1 MLRFVTPSAARRFVL
16 RCALPLGL
24 LAATADLAAQQ
35 PGKKKA
41 ADPTPA
47 APGRDISYNALA
59 STPRTPAEQLA
70 TFTLPPGFSIELVA
84 AESEGNG
91 KFIGVAWDAA
101 MRLWTMT
108 ALEYPVDANENQA
121 RSDALFARGGRDRVL
136 VIDDP
141 YAPGGPSAPRVFADG
156 LVMPLGVQPY
166 RDGAFVQ
173 YGADI
178 RLYRDTD
185 RDGRADRH
193 EVVLTGFGTQDSH
206 LFPHQFLRQPG
217 GGLFV
222 AQGLF
227 NYSTVRR
234 PGGAPFADGTTEV
247 AFNQCKLAWMALDG
261 SRFESV
267 TAGPNNIWG
276 LTTSRLGETFA
287 QEANDQ
293 GYPIFPY
300 APGVHVRTGS
310 RDKLRPYQPLM
321 PPPMERP
328 QMGGTGLSGLALAE
342 DADGFFARPGAAAA
356 APGALVFHLA
366 NPITRT
372 LQLIRATP
380 GPQRYTYERLPDF
393 LTSTDPWFRPVAM
406 HFGPDG
412 ALYIVDWYNRIISHN
427 EIPRDHPDRDKT
439 RGRIWRI
446 RHQDQSRQRPP
457 DLAKLPDAA
466 LLAHLGAPN
475 ALVARLA
482 WLELGD
488 RGARALAPD
497 LARLAADRTAA
508 TDRRLGALW
517 ALENLQ
523 PVATDLLRTLAGDAA
538 HHVRRE
544 AARIAAAQPRPEAET
559 LAVLGALVDDG
570 HPSVRAAV
578 GDALRRVRGAGEA
591 TVRLATRLARE
602 PLAGGSPWETYE
614 RDFERFLARWAL
626 ETHASATRA
635 FLASAAGR
643 ALPFET
649 QLLATLAVDEPA
661 AARLLAAT
669 PSLAR
674 PLSEDEIR
682 VVAAQ
687 AAQPAVRAYL
697 AAQLGQPAAREPL
710 LRALLAVRTTIDAGA
725 LEEPLTAAA
734 LALLES
740 TTPAHPVVGAEVAG
754 AFKLARTEPALSRL
768 LANRSDTTPPA
779 LLTAVLRAL
788 RELQAGTPD
797 ILLAYLATKPA
808 PALALE
814 AALALASSRA
824 AGAAEQTVAVL
835 ASWPL
840 AQRGPAIERLAGNV
854 TGARALVA
862 GLSRGQLAA
871 GDLGRSTVEKLRTLL
886 PQDRELQAWWE
897 RHGGAGERALR
908 LEPAAP
914 VPLALPAAIEGPFTL
929 EAWFR
934 LDQRPGPRT
943 ELLSAAGLTVAFP
956 AGKLTVR
963 RASDGTELVTAKS
976 PAAPGVWN
984 HFALTRDAAGILRLH
999 LDGEL
1004 HATATPPHAA
1014 ALSALQAGPLADTA
1028 GWLGELRLWRVT
1040 RNANQIRQGFDL
1052 TWGTA
1057 PRAARPREL
1066 ALALAAAD
1074 WPAAA
1079 AALVQAAPDFPA
1091 LLTPAEATA
1100 RDERFTH
1107 FRRLARTRGE
1117 PAGGRTLFAGICLN
1131 CHAYA
1136 GKGGTLAPPLDGIG
1150 HSDTE
1155 TLLRHILTPSA
1166 AMESAYRTYRVVTRD
1181 QEVHEGFLANETA
1194 DAVVLRL
1201 PGAADRRIPRTA
1213 IVQSGYLTRSLMPEG
1228 LLDALPPQQVSD
1240 LFTYLRT
1247 LQ

>member
-1 MLRFVTPSAARRFVL
+1 MLRCIFPSAALRF
-16 RCALPLGL
+16 ALPLTL
-24 LAATADLAAQQ
+24 LAVAGGDLAAQ
-35 PGKKKA
+35 PAAKKKQA
-41 ADPTPA
+41 AAPPPA
-47 APGRDISYNALA
+47 AATGRDISYNALA

-70 TFTLPPGFSIELVA
+70 TFTLPPGFTIELVA

-91 KFIGVAWDAA
+91 KFIAVAWDAA

-141 YAPGGPSAPRVFADG
+141 YAPAGPSAPRVFADG

-178 RLYRDTD
+178 RFYRDTD

-227 NYSTVRR
+227 NYSSVRR
-234 PGGAPFADGTTEV
+234 PGGVPFADGTTEV
-247 AFNQCKLAWMALDG
+247 PFNQCKLAWMALDG
-261 SRFESV
+261 SHFESV

-276 LTTSRLGETFA
+276 LTTSRHGETFA

-300 APGVHVRTGS
+300 APGVYVRTGS
-310 RDKLRPYQPLM
+310 REKLRPYQPLM

-342 DADGFFARPGAAAA
+342 DADGLFARPGAEGA

-372 LQLIRATP
+372 LQLIRANP

-406 HFGPDG
+406 QFGPDG

-457 DLAKLPDAA
+457 DLTKLPDAA

-482 WLELGD
+482 WLEIGD

-497 LARLAADRTAA
+497 LARIAADRTAA

-523 PVATDLLRTLAGDAA
+523 PVATDLLRALAADGSP
-538 HHVRRE
+538 HLRRE
-544 AARIAAAQPRPEAET
+544 AARIAAAQQRPEAET
-559 LAVLGALVDDG
+559 LAVLGALVDDA
-570 HPSVRAAV
+570 HPAVRAAV

-602 PLAGGSPWETYE
+602 PLASGSPWESYE
-614 RDFERFLARWAL
+614 REFERFLARWAL
-626 ETHASATRA
+626 ETHAAATRA
-635 FLASAAGR
+635 LLASAAGR

-649 QLLATLAVDEPA
+649 RLLATLAVDEPA
-661 AARLLAAT
+661 AAQLLAT
-669 PSLAR
+669 TSLPR

-682 VVAAQ
+682 VVAAH
-687 AAQPAVRAYL
+687 AAQPAVRAFL
-697 AAQLGQPAAREPL
+697 AAQLAQPAAREPL
-710 LRALLAVRTTIDAGA
+710 LRALLAVRTTIDATT
-725 LEEPLTAAA
+725 LEESLTAAA

-740 TTPAHPVVGAEVAG
+740 ATPAHPLLGAEVAG
-754 AFKLARTEPALSRL
+754 AFKLARTESALSRL
-768 LANRSDTTPPA
+768 LAARTDTTPPA

-788 RELQAGTPD
+788 RELQAGAPD
-797 ILLAYLATKPA
+797 DLLAFLATKPVA
-808 PALALE
+808 ALAQE
-814 AALALASSRA
+814 AALTLASSRA
-824 AGAAEQTVAVL
+824 PGAAAQTVAAL
-835 ASWPL
+835 ARWPL
-840 AQRGPAIERLAGNV
+840 AQRGPAIERLAA
-854 TGARALVA
+854 TASGARALVA
-862 GLSRGQLAA
+862 GLSRGEVAA

-886 PQDRELQAWWE
+886 PQDRELQQWWE

-908 LEPAAP
+908 LERAAT
-914 VPLALPAAIEGPFTL
+914 VPLAGSLGLEGPFTL

-934 LDQRPGPRT
+934 LDGRPGAGAQ
-943 ELLSAAGLTVAFP
+943 LLAAAGLVVAFP
-956 AGKLTVR
+956 EGKLAVR
-963 RASDGTELVTAKS
+963 RASDGATLLTAKT
-976 PAAPGVWN
+976 PAAAGVWN
-984 HFALTRDAAGILRLH
+984 HLAVARDAAGLLRLH

-1004 HATATPPHAA
+1004 HATTAAPHAA
-1014 ALSALQAGPLADTA
+1014 ALDTLQAGPLADGN
-1028 GWLGELRLWRVT
+1028 GWLGEVRLWRVA

-1057 PRAARPREL
+1057 APASRPKEL
-1066 ALALAAAD
+1066 ALACAAAH

-1100 RDERFTH
+1100 RDERFGH
-1107 FRRLARTRGE
+1107 FRRLARARGE
-1117 PAGGRTLFAGICLN
+1117 PASGRTLFTGLCLT
-1131 CHAYA
+1131 CHAHA

-1181 QEVHEGFLANETA
+1181 QEVHEGFLASETA
-1194 DAVVLRL
+1194 EAVVLRL
-1201 PGAADRRIPRTA
+1201 PGAADRRIPRAA